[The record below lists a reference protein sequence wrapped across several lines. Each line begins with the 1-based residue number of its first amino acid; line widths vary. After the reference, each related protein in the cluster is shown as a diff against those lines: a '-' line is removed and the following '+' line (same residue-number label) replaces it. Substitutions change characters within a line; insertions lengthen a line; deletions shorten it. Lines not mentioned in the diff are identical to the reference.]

1 MLSKFAKMQQLSQS
15 QRNFIVTCLKES
27 LRREDLTLREVSVQV
42 GVDVSQVSRYLNGH
56 FKRMSPN
63 LEAICKFAK
72 VDWTNAIRADPRKS
86 QVLIGALSDVWDG
99 TREHADALAK
109 TISSLRNYKS

>member
-1 MLSKFAKMQQLSQS
+1 MQQLTQA
-15 QRNFIVTCLKES
+15 QQNYIVACLKGYFEQ
-27 LRREDLTLREVSVQV
+27 EDVTLRQVSIRI

-63 LEAICKFAK
+63 LEALCKFAK
-72 VDWTNAIRADPRKS
+72 VDWTKAGRTDPRKS

-99 TREHADALAK
+99 TREHAEALAG
-109 TISSLRNYKS
+109 TILSLRNYKS